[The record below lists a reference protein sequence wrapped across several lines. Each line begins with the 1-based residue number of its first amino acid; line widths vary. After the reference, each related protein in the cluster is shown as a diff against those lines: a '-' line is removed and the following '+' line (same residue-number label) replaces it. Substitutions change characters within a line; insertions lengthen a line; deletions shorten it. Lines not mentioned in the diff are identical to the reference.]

1 MRSYFQSKML
11 KVFYEEVFRQSR
23 WAHFFRDFLGSFAH
37 TVKDNVCYIMVDVI
51 ELLKEVGQAFF
62 IVVIDHSVDV
72 VNLSDI
78 GIMAF
83 KVLGEAVRVLLFDMV
98 SPAFPVINVALENRT
113 TN

>member
-1 MRSYFQSKML
+1 ML

-72 VNLSDI
+72 VNLSDV
-78 GIMAF
+78 GIMTF
-83 KVLGEAVRVLLFDMV
+83 KVFCEAVGILLLNMV

-113 TN
+113 KN